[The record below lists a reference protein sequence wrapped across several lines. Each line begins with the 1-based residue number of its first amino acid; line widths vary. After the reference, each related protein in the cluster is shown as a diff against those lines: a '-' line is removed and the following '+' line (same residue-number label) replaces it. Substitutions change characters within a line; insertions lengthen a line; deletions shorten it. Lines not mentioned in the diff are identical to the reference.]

1 MPTPSSGIIR
11 FSDLSN
17 EFGPSANISL
27 GAYRI
32 NKTVGTLSN
41 LPLDSGV
48 PQSGSISMSQF
59 YNKRL
64 NIVINYTN
72 LPDNSTRL
80 NARQSYDNGFP
91 GNIVVIGGFRPKPTV
106 PQNIR
111 LFINT
116 NTRIGS
122 ASGARTTVAL
132 RTGNWRDSNNN
143 ALTSV
148 TLECGPSSK
157 IYGAGGQ
164 GGSANGGGGGNGTSA
179 IGIDYPTTVNNQGR
193 IQRGGG
199 GGQGGSAN
207 GGGGGNGTSAIG
219 IDYPTTVNNQG
230 RIQRGGGGGG
240 AGASASFITRSGKKR
255 RRKRSNYSTGGGGG
269 GGAGFPF
276 GAGGPSVGGA
286 HGPSGSNGSGGA
298 SGSHESAGSGGAGG
312 SNAGSG
318 GSGGQFGNG
327 SPGGSGGGGGD
338 HGFAF
343 VIGPGGSKSGGGGTI
358 IGGDENAEP
367 T

>member
-1 MPTPSSGIIR
+1 MPTPSSGTIK

-17 EFGPSANISL
+17 EFGPTTNVRL

-32 NKTVGTLSN
+32 SQTVGTLSN

-48 PQSGSISMSQF
+48 PQSGSISMSQI

-80 NARQSYDNGFP
+80 NARTSYDNNDGV
-91 GNIVVIGGFRPKPTV
+91 VVIGGFRPKPTN
-106 PQNIR
+106 PQNIK
-111 LFINT
+111 LFVNT

-122 ASGARTTVAL
+122 ASGAITNVAL
-132 RTGNWRDSNNN
+132 RTGNWRDSSNN

-148 TLECGPSSK
+148 VLECGPSSK
-157 IYGAGGQ
+157 IYGAGGK
-164 GGSANGGGGGNGTSA
+164 GGNANGTSA
-179 IGIDYPTTVNNQGR
+179 VGL
-193 IQRGGG
+193 
-199 GGQGGSAN
+199 
-207 GGGGGNGTSAIG
+207 
-219 IDYPTTVNNQG
+219 DYPTTVNNQG

-240 AGASASFITRSGKKR
+240 AGAFRQYAVPTGKKG
-255 RRKRSNYSTGGGGG
+255 KSSISSYSTGGGGG

-276 GAGGPSVGGA
+276 GAGGSSVGGA
-286 HGPSGSNGSGGA
+286 YGVGSNGSGGA
-298 SGSHESAGSGGAGG
+298 SGSHESAGAAGAGG
-312 SNAGSG
+312 VEAGSG

-327 SPGGSGGGGGD
+327 NAGGGTANQGGGSGGA

-343 VIGPGGSKSGGGGTI
+343 VIGSGGSKSGGGGTI
-358 IGGDENAEP
+358 EGGDVSAEP

>member
-1 MPTPSSGIIR
+1 MPTPPSGTIK

-17 EFGPSANISL
+17 EFGPTTNVSL
-27 GAYRI
+27 GAYRL
-32 NKTVGTLSN
+32 NGGQNVGTLSN
-41 LPLDSGV
+41 LPLDTDI
-48 PQSGSISMSQF
+48 PKSGSISMSQF

-64 NIVINYTN
+64 NVVINYTN

-80 NARQSYDNGFP
+80 NARQSYTNGSP
-91 GNIVVIGGFRPKPTV
+91 GEIVLIGGFRSKPTN
-106 PQNIR
+106 PQNIK

-122 ASGARTTVAL
+122 AAGAITNVAL

-148 TLECGPSSK
+148 VLECGISSK
-157 IYGAGGQ
+157 IYGAGGK
-164 GGSANGGGGGNGTSA
+164 GGNANGNNGANGTSA
-179 IGIDYPTTVNNQGR
+179 V
-193 IQRGGG
+193 
-199 GGQGGSAN
+199 
-207 GGGGGNGTSAIG
+207 G

-240 AGASASFITRSGKKR
+240 AGAFRQYSVKVGKK
-255 RRKRSNYSTGGGGG
+255 SAESSYSTGGGGG

-276 GAGGPSVGGA
+276 GAGGSSVGGA
-286 HGPSGSNGSGGA
+286 YGYGSNGSGGA
-298 SGSHESAGSGGAGG
+298 SGSHESAGSPGGGGNEAG
-312 SNAGSG
+312 AG

-327 SPGGSGGGGGD
+327 DVGGGTANQGGDSGGA

-343 VIGPGGSKSGGGGTI
+343 VIGSGGSKSGGGGTI
-358 IGGDENAEP
+358 IGDDVSANP

>member
-1 MPTPSSGIIR
+1 MPTPSSGTIK

-17 EFGPSANISL
+17 EFGQTRNVSL

-32 NKTVGTLSN
+32 NQTVGTLSN

-80 NARQSYDNGFP
+80 NARQSYNNDSP
-91 GNIVVIGGFRPKPTV
+91 GDIVVIGGFKPKPTT
-106 PQNIR
+106 PQNIK
-111 LFINT
+111 LFVNT

-122 ASGARTTVAL
+122 APEAITNVAL
-132 RTGNWRDSNNN
+132 RTGDWRDSNNN

-148 TLECGPSSK
+148 VLECGPSSK
-157 IYGAGGQ
+157 IYGAGGR
-164 GGSANGGGGGNGTSA
+164 GGNANGGNGSNGTSA

-193 IQRGGG
+193 IQK
-199 GGQGGSAN
+199 
-207 GGGGGNGTSAIG
+207 
-219 IDYPTTVNNQG
+219 
-230 RIQRGGGGGG
+230 GGGGGG
-240 AGASASFITRSGKKR
+240 AGAFRQYSVSTGKKG
-255 RRKRSNYSTGGGGG
+255 KSNVSSYSTGGGGG

-276 GAGGPSVGGA
+276 GAGGSNVGGA
-286 HGPSGSNGSGGA
+286 YGFGSDGSGGA
-298 SGSHESAGSGGAGG
+298 SGNHESAGAPGAGG
-312 SNAGSG
+312 AQAGSG

-327 SPGGSGGGGGD
+327 NAGGGTANQGGGSGGA
-338 HGFAF
+338 HGYAF
-343 VIGPGGSKSGGGGTI
+343 VIGSGGSKSGGGGTI
-358 IGGDENAEP
+358 EGGDVSAEP

>member
-148 TLECGPSSK
+148 ALECGPSSK
-157 IYGAGGQ
+157 IYGA
-164 GGSANGGGGGNGTSA
+164 
-179 IGIDYPTTVNNQGR
+179 
-193 IQRGGG
+193 

-327 SPGGSGGGGGD
+327 SPGGSGGGGGN

>member
-1 MPTPSSGIIR
+1 MPTPPSGTIK

-17 EFGPSANISL
+17 EFGPTTNVSL
-27 GAYRI
+27 GAYRL
-32 NKTVGTLSN
+32 NGGQNVGTLSN
-41 LPLDSGV
+41 LPLDTDI
-48 PQSGSISMSQF
+48 PKSGSISMSQF

-64 NIVINYTN
+64 NVVINYTN

-80 NARQSYDNGFP
+80 NARQSYTNGSP
-91 GNIVVIGGFRPKPTV
+91 GEIVLIGGFRSKPTN
-106 PQNIR
+106 PQNIK

-122 ASGARTTVAL
+122 AAGAITNVAL

-148 TLECGPSSK
+148 VLECGISSK
-157 IYGAGGQ
+157 IYGAGGK
-164 GGSANGGGGGNGTSA
+164 GGNANGNNGANGTSA
-179 IGIDYPTTVNNQGR
+179 V
-193 IQRGGG
+193 
-199 GGQGGSAN
+199 
-207 GGGGGNGTSAIG
+207 G

-240 AGASASFITRSGKKR
+240 AGAFRQYSVKVGKK
-255 RRKRSNYSTGGGGG
+255 SAESSYSTGGGGG

-276 GAGGPSVGGA
+276 GAGGSSVGGA
-286 HGPSGSNGSGGA
+286 YGYGSNGSGGA
-298 SGSHESAGSGGAGG
+298 SGSHESAGSPGGGGNEAG
-312 SNAGSG
+312 AG

-327 SPGGSGGGGGD
+327 DVGGGTANQGGGSGGA

-343 VIGPGGSKSGGGGTI
+343 VIGSGGSKSGGGGTI
-358 IGGDENAEP
+358 IGDDVSANP

>member
-1 MPTPSSGIIR
+1 MPTPSSGTIK

-17 EFGPSANISL
+17 EFGPTTNVRL

-32 NKTVGTLSN
+32 SQTVGTLSG

-48 PQSGSISMSQF
+48 PQSGSISMSQL
-59 YNKRL
+59 YGKRL
-64 NIVINYTN
+64 NVVINYTN

-80 NARQSYDNGFP
+80 NARQSYTNGYP
-91 GNIVVIGGFRPKPTV
+91 GEIVVIGGFRSKPTN
-106 PQNIR
+106 PQNIK

-122 ASGARTTVAL
+122 AAGAITNVAL

-148 TLECGPSSK
+148 VLECGISSK
-157 IYGAGGQ
+157 IYGAGGK
-164 GGSANGGGGGNGTSA
+164 GGNANGNNGANGTSA
-179 IGIDYPTTVNNQGR
+179 V
-193 IQRGGG
+193 
-199 GGQGGSAN
+199 
-207 GGGGGNGTSAIG
+207 G

-240 AGASASFITRSGKKR
+240 AGAFRQYSVKVGKK
-255 RRKRSNYSTGGGGG
+255 SAVSSYSTGGGGG
-269 GGAGFPF
+269 GGAGYPF
-276 GAGGPSVGGA
+276 GAGGSAAGGA
-286 HGPSGSNGSGGA
+286 YGYGSNGSGGA
-298 SGSHESAGSGGAGG
+298 SGSHESAGSPGGGGNEAG
-312 SNAGSG
+312 AG

-327 SPGGSGGGGGD
+327 NVGGGTANQGGGSGGA

-343 VIGPGGSKSGGGGTI
+343 VIGSGGSKSGGGGTI
-358 IGGDENAEP
+358 IGDDVYANP

>member
-1 MPTPSSGIIR
+1 MPTPSSGTIK
-11 FSDLSN
+11 FSNLSN
-17 EFGPSANISL
+17 EFGPTTNVSL
-27 GAYRI
+27 GAYRL
-32 NKTVGTLSN
+32 NGGQTAGTLSN
-41 LPLDSGV
+41 LPLDTDI
-48 PQSGSISMSQF
+48 PKSGSISMSQF

-64 NIVINYTN
+64 NVVINYTN

-80 NARQSYDNGFP
+80 NARQSYDNGSP
-91 GNIVVIGGFRPKPTV
+91 GEIVVIGGFRNKPTN
-106 PQNIR
+106 PQNIK

-122 ASGARTTVAL
+122 APGAITNVAL

-148 TLECGPSSK
+148 VLECGISSK
-157 IYGAGGQ
+157 IYGAGGK
-164 GGSANGGGGGNGTSA
+164 GGNANGSSGA
-179 IGIDYPTTVNNQGR
+179 
-193 IQRGGG
+193 
-199 GGQGGSAN
+199 
-207 GGGGGNGTSAIG
+207 NGTSAIG

-240 AGASASFITRSGKKR
+240 AGAFRQYAVPTGKKG
-255 RRKRSNYSTGGGGG
+255 KSSISSYSTGGGGG

-276 GAGGPSVGGA
+276 GAGGSSVGGA
-286 HGPSGSNGSGGA
+286 YGVGSNGSGGA
-298 SGSHESAGSGGAGG
+298 SGSHESAGAAGAGG
-312 SNAGSG
+312 VEAGSG

-327 SPGGSGGGGGD
+327 NAGGGTANQGGGSGGA

-343 VIGPGGSKSGGGGTI
+343 VIGSGGSKSGGGGTI
-358 IGGDENAEP
+358 EGGDVSAEP

>member
-148 TLECGPSSK
+148 ALECGPSSK
-157 IYGAGGQ
+157 IYGA
-164 GGSANGGGGGNGTSA
+164 
-179 IGIDYPTTVNNQGR
+179 
-193 IQRGGG
+193 

>member
-91 GNIVVIGGFRPKPTV
+91 GNIVVIGGFRPKPIV

-148 TLECGPSSK
+148 ALECGPSSK
-157 IYGAGGQ
+157 IYGA
-164 GGSANGGGGGNGTSA
+164 
-179 IGIDYPTTVNNQGR
+179 
-193 IQRGGG
+193 

>member
-1 MPTPSSGIIR
+1 MPTPSSGTIK
-11 FSDLSN
+11 FSNLSN
-17 EFGPSANISL
+17 EFGPTTNIRL

-32 NKTVGTLSN
+32 SQTVGTLSG

-72 LPDNSTRL
+72 LADNSTRL
-80 NARQSYDNGFP
+80 NARQSYDNGSP
-91 GNIVVIGGFRPKPTV
+91 GDIVVIGGFRTKPTT
-106 PQNIR
+106 PQNIK
-111 LFINT
+111 LFVNT

-122 ASGARTTVAL
+122 ASGAITNVAL
-132 RTGNWRDSNNN
+132 RTGNWRDSSGN
-143 ALTSV
+143 AQTTLF
-148 TLECGPSSK
+148 LECGSSSK
-157 IYGAGGQ
+157 IYGAGGK
-164 GGSANGGGGGNGTSA
+164 GGDANGGNGS
-179 IGIDYPTTVNNQGR
+179 
-193 IQRGGG
+193 
-199 GGQGGSAN
+199 
-207 GGGGGNGTSAIG
+207 NGTSAIG

-240 AGASASFITRSGKKR
+240 AGAFRQYSVRVGKKA
-255 RRKRSNYSTGGGGG
+255 STPSYSTGGGGGG

-276 GAGGPSVGGA
+276 GAGGSSVGGA
-286 HGPSGSNGSGGA
+286 YGVGSNGSGGA
-298 SGSHESAGSGGAGG
+298 SGSYESAGAAGAGG
-312 SNAGSG
+312 VEAGSG

-327 SPGGSGGGGGD
+327 NAGGGTANQGGGSGGA

-343 VIGPGGSKSGGGGTI
+343 VIGSGGSKSGGGGTI
-358 IGGDENAEP
+358 EGGDVSAEP

>member
-1 MPTPSSGIIR
+1 MPTPSSGTIK
-11 FSDLSN
+11 FSNLSN
-17 EFGPSANISL
+17 EFGPTTNIRL

-32 NKTVGTLSN
+32 SQTVGTLSG

-72 LPDNSTRL
+72 LADNSTRL
-80 NARQSYDNGFP
+80 NARQSYDNGSP
-91 GNIVVIGGFRPKPTV
+91 GDIVVIGGFRTKPTT
-106 PQNIR
+106 PQNIK
-111 LFINT
+111 LFVNT

-122 ASGARTTVAL
+122 ASGAITNVAL
-132 RTGNWRDSNNN
+132 RTGNWRDSSNN

-148 TLECGPSSK
+148 VLECGPSSK
-157 IYGAGGQ
+157 IYGAGGK
-164 GGSANGGGGGNGTSA
+164 GGNANGSSGANGTSA
-179 IGIDYPTTVNNQGR
+179 VGL
-193 IQRGGG
+193 
-199 GGQGGSAN
+199 
-207 GGGGGNGTSAIG
+207 
-219 IDYPTTVNNQG
+219 DYPTTVNNQG

-240 AGASASFITRSGKKR
+240 AGAFRQYAVPTGKKG
-255 RRKRSNYSTGGGGG
+255 KSSISSYSTGGGGG

-276 GAGGPSVGGA
+276 GAGGSSVGGA
-286 HGPSGSNGSGGA
+286 YGVGSNGSGGA
-298 SGSHESAGSGGAGG
+298 SGSYESAGAAGAGG
-312 SNAGSG
+312 AEAGSG

-327 SPGGSGGGGGD
+327 NAGGGTANQGGGSGGA

-343 VIGPGGSKSGGGGTI
+343 VIGSGGSKSGGGGTI
-358 IGGDENAEP
+358 EGGDVSAEP

>member
-199 GGQGGSAN
+199 GG
-207 GGGGGNGTSAIG
+207 
-219 IDYPTTVNNQG
+219 
-230 RIQRGGGGGG
+230 G

>member
-1 MPTPSSGIIR
+1 MPTPPSGTIK

-17 EFGPSANISL
+17 EFGPITNVSL
-27 GAYRI
+27 GAYRL
-32 NKTVGTLSN
+32 NGGQNVGTLSN

-72 LPDNSTRL
+72 LADNSTRL
-80 NARQSYDNGFP
+80 NARQSYNNGSP
-91 GNIVVIGGFRPKPTV
+91 GDIVVIGGFRPKPTT
-106 PQNIR
+106 PQNIK
-111 LFINT
+111 LFVNT

-122 ASGARTTVAL
+122 ASGAITNVAL
-132 RTGNWRDSNNN
+132 RTGNWRDSSGN
-143 ALTSV
+143 AQTTLF
-148 TLECGPSSK
+148 LECGSSSK
-157 IYGAGGQ
+157 IYGAGGK
-164 GGSANGGGGGNGTSA
+164 GGDANGGNGS
-179 IGIDYPTTVNNQGR
+179 
-193 IQRGGG
+193 
-199 GGQGGSAN
+199 
-207 GGGGGNGTSAIG
+207 NGTSAIG

-240 AGASASFITRSGKKR
+240 AGAFRQYSVRVGKKA
-255 RRKRSNYSTGGGGG
+255 STPSYSTGGGGG

-276 GAGGPSVGGA
+276 GAGGSSVGGA
-286 HGPSGSNGSGGA
+286 YGLGSNGSGGA
-298 SGSHESAGSGGAGG
+298 SGNHE
-312 SNAGSG
+312 NAGSPGGGGNEAGAG

-327 SPGGSGGGGGD
+327 IVGGGTANQGGGFGGD

-343 VIGPGGSKSGGGGTI
+343 IIGSGGSKSGGGGTI
-358 IGGDENAEP
+358 EGNDVSGEP

>member
-1 MPTPSSGIIR
+1 MPTPPSGTIK

-17 EFGPSANISL
+17 EFGPTTNVSL
-27 GAYRI
+27 GAYRL
-32 NKTVGTLSN
+32 NGGQNVGTLSN
-41 LPLDSGV
+41 LPLDTDI
-48 PQSGSISMSQF
+48 PKSGSISMSQF

-64 NIVINYTN
+64 NVVINYTN

-80 NARQSYDNGFP
+80 NARQSYTNGSP
-91 GNIVVIGGFRPKPTV
+91 GEIVVIGGFRSKPTN
-106 PQNIR
+106 PQNIK

-122 ASGARTTVAL
+122 AAGAITNVAL

-148 TLECGPSSK
+148 VLECGISSK
-157 IYGAGGQ
+157 IYGAGGK
-164 GGSANGGGGGNGTSA
+164 GGNANGNNGANGTSA
-179 IGIDYPTTVNNQGR
+179 V
-193 IQRGGG
+193 
-199 GGQGGSAN
+199 
-207 GGGGGNGTSAIG
+207 G

-240 AGASASFITRSGKKR
+240 AGAFRQYSVKVGKK
-255 RRKRSNYSTGGGGG
+255 SAESSYSTGGGGG

-276 GAGGPSVGGA
+276 GAGGSSVGGA
-286 HGPSGSNGSGGA
+286 YGYGSNGSGGA
-298 SGSHESAGSGGAGG
+298 SGSHESAGSPGGGGNEAG
-312 SNAGSG
+312 AG

-327 SPGGSGGGGGD
+327 DVGGGTANQGGGSGGA

-343 VIGPGGSKSGGGGTI
+343 VIGSGGSKSGGGGTI
-358 IGGDENAEP
+358 IGDDVSANP

>member
-1 MPTPSSGIIR
+1 MPTPSSGTIK

-17 EFGPSANISL
+17 EFGPTTNVRL

-32 NKTVGTLSN
+32 SQTVGTLSN

-48 PQSGSISMSQF
+48 PQSGSISMSQI

-80 NARQSYDNGFP
+80 NARTSYDNNDGV
-91 GNIVVIGGFRPKPTV
+91 VVIGGFRPKPTN
-106 PQNIR
+106 PQNIK
-111 LFINT
+111 LFVNT

-122 ASGARTTVAL
+122 ASGAITNVAL
-132 RTGNWRDSNNN
+132 RTGNWRDSSNNT
-143 ALTSV
+143 LTSV
-148 TLECGPSSK
+148 VLECGPSSK
-157 IYGAGGQ
+157 IYGAGG
-164 GGSANGGGGGNGTSA
+164 NGGNANAGSGANGTSA
-179 IGIDYPTTVNNQGR
+179 V
-193 IQRGGG
+193 
-199 GGQGGSAN
+199 
-207 GGGGGNGTSAIG
+207 G

-240 AGASASFITRSGKKR
+240 AGANVVFNTRSGKR
-255 RRKRSNYSTGGGGG
+255 TISNFSTGGGGG

-276 GAGGPSVGGA
+276 SSGGSSQGGA
-286 HGPSGSNGSGGA
+286 YNNGSNGSGGA
-298 SGSHESAGSGGAGG
+298 SGSHESAGAGGAGG
-312 SNAGSG
+312 NNAGPG
-318 GSGGQFGNG
+318 GSGGAFGNGNPG
-327 SPGGSGGGGGD
+327 SPGGSGGA

-343 VIGPGGSKSGGGGTI
+343 VIGSGGSKSGGGGTI
-358 IGGDENAEP
+358 EGGDVSAEP

>member
-17 EFGPSANISL
+17 EFGPSANIRL
-27 GAYRI
+27 GRYRI

-148 TLECGPSSK
+148 ALECGPSSK
-157 IYGAGGQ
+157 IYGA
-164 GGSANGGGGGNGTSA
+164 
-179 IGIDYPTTVNNQGR
+179 
-193 IQRGGG
+193 